1 MNPTLISG
9 FEDIMTHIKNQ
20 GERIK
25 ALQANE
31 KVREERTQ
39 ELYLENQQLKAACD
53 FVCNEAF
60 DEVVEQ
66 VGELQEENKKLNAH
80 LAKYKEAESYLQPFE
95 NPDGFAQKIKT
106 LLSDNK
112 EYEAESLCSQ
122 IKEKRLYEEVFGLRK
137 QVKELEA
144 KVQEGVK
151 VCEGAKESMEE
162 MFAKIKEL
170 EAKCA
175 TKDYKL
181 TNGLVIQATQS
192 EIDICEIY
200 EKKLDAQFEEMD
212 EEIKYHF
219 RDSP

>member
-25 ALQANE
+25 ALEANE

-39 ELYLENQQLKAACD
+39 ELYLENQKLKEDLEKAWDQRGDNRRKAR
-53 FVCNEAF
+53 NKNLEK
-60 DEVVEQ
+60 
-66 VGELQEENKKLNAH
+66 ENKEL
-80 LAKYKEAESYLQPFE
+80 
-95 NPDGFAQKIKT
+95 
-106 LLSDNK
+106 
-112 EYEAESLCSQ
+112 
-122 IKEKRLYEEVFGLRK
+122 KEKVICLESDAVDAENEIEKVKEEKYSLYAKWQERGEEV
-137 QVKELEA
+137 
-144 KVQEGVK
+144 
-151 VCEGAKESMEE
+151 
-162 MFAKIKEL
+162 KEL

-181 TNGLVIQATQS
+181 TNGIVVQATQS

-200 EKKLDAQFEEMD
+200 EKKLDRQFEEMD